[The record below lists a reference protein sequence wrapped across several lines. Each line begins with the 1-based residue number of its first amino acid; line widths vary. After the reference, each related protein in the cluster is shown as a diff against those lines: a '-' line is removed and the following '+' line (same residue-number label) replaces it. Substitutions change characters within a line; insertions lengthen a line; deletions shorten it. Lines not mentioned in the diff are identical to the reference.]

1 MDIQL
6 EGKENLSAMLTREKP
21 RFPIYCTKA
30 NF

>member
-6 EGKENLSAMLTREKP
+6 EGKENLSAMLMREKLH
-21 RFPIYCTKA
+21 FPIYCTEA